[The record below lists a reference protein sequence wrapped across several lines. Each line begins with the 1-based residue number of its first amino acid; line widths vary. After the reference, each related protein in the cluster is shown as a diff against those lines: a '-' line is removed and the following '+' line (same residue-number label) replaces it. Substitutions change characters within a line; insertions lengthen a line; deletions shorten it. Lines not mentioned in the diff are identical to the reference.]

1 MQIEAFKRGT
11 AILITGGFKPSNKV
25 INFANEHDL
34 PVLSSSYDTSLVAN
48 IINKALLIRKYEKI
62 S

>member
-1 MQIEAFKRGT
+1 MCRLKLLKRGT

-34 PVLSSSYDTSLVAN
+34 PVLSSSYDTFLVA
-48 IINKALLIRKYEKI
+48 ILSTKHF
-62 S
+62 